1 MNNTYSNTFNLKYSN
16 GIKKT
21 NSLKISKEMEKTF
34 DKSIPIKIKKLYIS
48 QHKDFNIKNIKFNNY
63 ISKLKKKFQE
73 HNENNKYFKKLT
85 DKYVKY
91 KNDPKMTV
99 LDYINKIE
107 YPFSEIITQYRN
119 IKYKIPTLT
128 TDHNL
133 FNINPLLVTNK
144 KINQFFHQKIGQ
156 KNINLEED
164 EKNVIYMNKL
174 RRYLKERIEKIYENK
189 KDKKITIKN
198 FYGSCIDDEYEFKI
212 KKEEYKKKFEKR
224 NTMKRWLFETYEKN
238 IQSKEKED
246 INQNFKAKSL
256 TSTDLEISKN
266 KRKNEIKILQKDNEN
281 ILNLIHECERNN
293 KKKTNTINSTKNK
306 INLNFNFFN
315 NPLSSKNVRNKIGMT
330 GKSSKHLYRFSFFNE
345 IEKMYNK
352 KDNSKNLDN
361 DYIIEHNN
369 LKSNLY
375 SSNNSTINK
384 TNETEATIEG
394 NSNIFNNIYFKKKLF
409 SLKKSIRKKKVKF
422 LDKIDLDEK
431 LFKTQVD
438 ESDDPKKLLE
448 EIFET
453 GITLKNLNH
462 NKEFLKKYE
471 KYLILIN
478 KIDKKNINLNDIKME
493 SKDFLNYIYHL
504 KFDIE
509 KFDVYETFKKS
520 FLNENV
526 YDNKKYILNKVMN
539 LDNQINSFDKDY
551 IKSINGILIVR
562 KTIDNE

>member
-1 MNNTYSNTFNLKYSN
+1 MNNTYSNAFNLKYSN
-16 GIKKT
+16 EIKKT

-73 HNENNKYFKKLT
+73 HNEDNKYFKKLT

-91 KNDPKMTV
+91 KNNPKMTV

-107 YPFSEIITQYRN
+107 YPFAEIITQYRN

-224 NTMKRWLFETYEKN
+224 NTMKRSLFETYEKN
-238 IQSKEKED
+238 SQPKEKED
-246 INQNFKAKSL
+246 INKNFKEKSL

-266 KRKNEIKILQKDNEN
+266 KRKDEIKILKKDNEN

-306 INLNFNFFN
+306 MNLNIFN
-315 NPLSSKNVRNKIGMT
+315 NPLSSKNVKNKIGMT
-330 GKSSKHLYRFSFFNE
+330 GKSSKHLYRFSFFSE

-361 DYIIEHNN
+361 DSIIEHNH

-394 NSNIFNNIYFKKKLF
+394 NSNLFNNIFFKKKLF

-422 LDKIDLDEK
+422 SDKIDLDEK

-453 GITLKNLNH
+453 GVTLKNLNH

-471 KYLILIN
+471 KYLNLIN

-520 FLNENV
+520 YLNENV
-526 YDNKKYILNKVMN
+526 YDNKKYILNKVIN

-551 IKSINGILIVR
+551 IKSINGIPIVR
-562 KTIDNE
+562 KTINNE

>member
-1 MNNTYSNTFNLKYSN
+1 MNNTYSNAFNLKYSN
-16 GIKKT
+16 EIKKI

-73 HNENNKYFKKLT
+73 HNEDNKYFKKLT

-91 KNDPKMTV
+91 KNNPKMTV

-107 YPFSEIITQYRN
+107 YPFAEIITQYRN

-224 NTMKRWLFETYEKN
+224 NTMKRSLFETYEKN
-238 IQSKEKED
+238 SQPKEKED
-246 INQNFKAKSL
+246 INKNFKAKSL

-266 KRKNEIKILQKDNEN
+266 KRKDEIKILKKDNEN
-281 ILNLIHECERNN
+281 ILNLIHECERIN

-306 INLNFNFFN
+306 INLNIFN
-315 NPLSSKNVRNKIGMT
+315 NPLSSKNVKNKIGMT
-330 GKSSKHLYRFSFFNE
+330 GKSSKHLYRFSFFSE

-361 DYIIEHNN
+361 DSIIEHNH

-394 NSNIFNNIYFKKKLF
+394 NSNLFNNIFFKKKLF

-422 LDKIDLDEK
+422 SDKIDLDEK

-471 KYLILIN
+471 KYLNLIN

-520 FLNENV
+520 YLNENV
-526 YDNKKYILNKVMN
+526 YDNKKYILNKVIN

-551 IKSINGILIVR
+551 IKSINGIPIVR
-562 KTIDNE
+562 KTINNEQ

>member
-1 MNNTYSNTFNLKYSN
+1 MNNTYSNAFNLKYSN
-16 GIKKT
+16 EIKKR

-224 NTMKRWLFETYEKN
+224 NTMKRSLFETYEKN
-238 IQSKEKED
+238 SQPKEKED
-246 INQNFKAKSL
+246 INKNFKAKSL

-266 KRKNEIKILQKDNEN
+266 KRKDEIKILKKDNEN
-281 ILNLIHECERNN
+281 ILNLIHECERIN

-306 INLNFNFFN
+306 INLNIFN
-315 NPLSSKNVRNKIGMT
+315 NPLSSKNVKNKIGMT
-330 GKSSKHLYRFSFFNE
+330 GKSSKHLYRFSFFSE

-361 DYIIEHNN
+361 DSIIEHNH

-394 NSNIFNNIYFKKKLF
+394 NSNLFNNIFFKKKLF

-422 LDKIDLDEK
+422 SDKIDLDEK

-471 KYLILIN
+471 KYLNLIN

-520 FLNENV
+520 YLNENV
-526 YDNKKYILNKVMN
+526 YDNKKYILNKVIN

-551 IKSINGILIVR
+551 IKSINGIPTVR
-562 KTIDNE
+562 KIKNNEQ

>member
-1 MNNTYSNTFNLKYSN
+1 MNNTYSNAFNLKYSN
-16 GIKKT
+16 EIKKR

-224 NTMKRWLFETYEKN
+224 NTMKRSLFETYEKN
-238 IQSKEKED
+238 SQPKEKED
-246 INQNFKAKSL
+246 INKNFKAKSL

-266 KRKNEIKILQKDNEN
+266 KRKDEIKILKKDNEN
-281 ILNLIHECERNN
+281 ILNLIHECERIN

-306 INLNFNFFN
+306 INLNIFN
-315 NPLSSKNVRNKIGMT
+315 NPLSSKNVKNKIGMT
-330 GKSSKHLYRFSFFNE
+330 GKSSKHLYRFSFFSE

-361 DYIIEHNN
+361 DSIIEHNH

-394 NSNIFNNIYFKKKLF
+394 NSNLFNNIFFKKKLF

-471 KYLILIN
+471 KYLNLIN

-526 YDNKKYILNKVMN
+526 YDNKKYILNKVIN

-551 IKSINGILIVR
+551 IKSINGIPIVR

>member
-1 MNNTYSNTFNLKYSN
+1 MNNTYSNAFNLKYSN
-16 GIKKT
+16 EIKKR

-73 HNENNKYFKKLT
+73 HNEDNKYFKKLT

-224 NTMKRWLFETYEKN
+224 NTMKRSLFETYEKN

-361 DYIIEHNN
+361 DSIIEHNH

-551 IKSINGILIVR
+551 IKSINGIPIVR

>member
-1 MNNTYSNTFNLKYSN
+1 MNNTYSNAFNLKYSN
-16 GIKKT
+16 EIKKI

-73 HNENNKYFKKLT
+73 HNEDNKYFKKLT

-91 KNDPKMTV
+91 KNNPKMTV

-107 YPFSEIITQYRN
+107 YPFAEIITQYRN

-224 NTMKRWLFETYEKN
+224 NTMKRSLFETYEKN
-238 IQSKEKED
+238 SQPKEKED
-246 INQNFKAKSL
+246 INKNFKAKSL

-266 KRKNEIKILQKDNEN
+266 KRKDEIKILKKDNEN
-281 ILNLIHECERNN
+281 ILNLIHECERIN

-306 INLNFNFFN
+306 INLNIFN
-315 NPLSSKNVRNKIGMT
+315 NPLSSKNVKNKIGMT
-330 GKSSKHLYRFSFFNE
+330 GKSSKHLYRFSFFSE

-361 DYIIEHNN
+361 DSIIEHNH

-394 NSNIFNNIYFKKKLF
+394 NSNLFNNIFFKKKLF

-422 LDKIDLDEK
+422 SDKIDLDEK

-471 KYLILIN
+471 KYLNLIN

-520 FLNENV
+520 YLNENV
-526 YDNKKYILNKVMN
+526 YDNKKYILNKVIN

-551 IKSINGILIVR
+551 IKSINGIPTVR
-562 KTIDNE
+562 KIKNNEQ

>member
-1 MNNTYSNTFNLKYSN
+1 MNNTYSNAFNLKYSN
-16 GIKKT
+16 EIKKT

-73 HNENNKYFKKLT
+73 HNEDNKYFKKLT

-91 KNDPKMTV
+91 KNNPKMTV

-107 YPFSEIITQYRN
+107 YPFAEIITQYRN

-224 NTMKRWLFETYEKN
+224 NTMKRSLFETYEKN
-238 IQSKEKED
+238 SQPKEKED
-246 INQNFKAKSL
+246 INKNFKAKSL

-266 KRKNEIKILQKDNEN
+266 KRKNEIKILKKDNEN

-306 INLNFNFFN
+306 INLNIFN
-315 NPLSSKNVRNKIGMT
+315 NPLSSKNVKNKIGMT
-330 GKSSKHLYRFSFFNE
+330 GKSSKHLYRFSFFSE

-361 DYIIEHNN
+361 DSIIEHNH

-394 NSNIFNNIYFKKKLF
+394 NSNLFNNIFFKKKLF

-422 LDKIDLDEK
+422 SDKIDLDEK

-453 GITLKNLNH
+453 GVTLKNLNH

-471 KYLILIN
+471 KYLNLIN

-520 FLNENV
+520 YLNENV
-526 YDNKKYILNKVMN
+526 YDNKKYILNKVIN

-551 IKSINGILIVR
+551 IKSINGIPIVR
-562 KTIDNE
+562 KTINNE

>member
-1 MNNTYSNTFNLKYSN
+1 MNNTYSNAFNLKYSN
-16 GIKKT
+16 EIKKT

-73 HNENNKYFKKLT
+73 HNEDNKYFKKLT

-91 KNDPKMTV
+91 KNNPKMTV

-107 YPFSEIITQYRN
+107 YPFAEIITQYRN

-174 RRYLKERIEKIYENK
+174 RKYLKERIEKIYENK

-224 NTMKRWLFETYEKN
+224 NTMKRSLFETYEKN
-238 IQSKEKED
+238 SQPKEKED
-246 INQNFKAKSL
+246 INKNFKEKSL

-266 KRKNEIKILQKDNEN
+266 KRKDEIKILKKDNEN

-306 INLNFNFFN
+306 MNLNIFN
-315 NPLSSKNVRNKIGMT
+315 NPLSSKNVKNKIGMT
-330 GKSSKHLYRFSFFNE
+330 GKSSKHLYRFSFFSE

-361 DYIIEHNN
+361 DSIIEHNH

-394 NSNIFNNIYFKKKLF
+394 NSNLFNNIFFKKKLF

-422 LDKIDLDEK
+422 SDKIDLDEK

-453 GITLKNLNH
+453 GVTLKNLNH

-471 KYLILIN
+471 KYLNLIN

-520 FLNENV
+520 YLNENV
-526 YDNKKYILNKVMN
+526 YDNKKYILNKVIN

-551 IKSINGILIVR
+551 IKSINGIPIVR
-562 KTIDNE
+562 KTINNE

>member
-1 MNNTYSNTFNLKYSN
+1 
-16 GIKKT
+16 
-21 NSLKISKEMEKTF
+21 MEKTF

-224 NTMKRWLFETYEKN
+224 NTMKRSLFETYEKN
-238 IQSKEKED
+238 SQPKEKED
-246 INQNFKAKSL
+246 INKNFKAKSL

-266 KRKNEIKILQKDNEN
+266 KRKDEIKILKKDNEN
-281 ILNLIHECERNN
+281 ILNLIHECERIN

-306 INLNFNFFN
+306 ININIFN
-315 NPLSSKNVRNKIGMT
+315 NPLSSKNVKNKIGMT
-330 GKSSKHLYRFSFFNE
+330 GKSSKHLYRFSFFSE

-361 DYIIEHNN
+361 DSIIEHNH

-394 NSNIFNNIYFKKKLF
+394 NSNLFNNIFFKKKIIF
-409 SLKKSIRKKKVKF
+409 IKKK
-422 LDKIDLDEK
+422 
-431 LFKTQVD
+431 
-438 ESDDPKKLLE
+438 
-448 EIFET
+448 
-453 GITLKNLNH
+453 
-462 NKEFLKKYE
+462 Y
-471 KYLILIN
+471 
-478 KIDKKNINLNDIKME
+478 
-493 SKDFLNYIYHL
+493 
-504 KFDIE
+504 
-509 KFDVYETFKKS
+509 
-520 FLNENV
+520 
-526 YDNKKYILNKVMN
+526 
-539 LDNQINSFDKDY
+539 
-551 IKSINGILIVR
+551 
-562 KTIDNE
+562 

>member
-1 MNNTYSNTFNLKYSN
+1 MNNTYSNAFNLKYSN
-16 GIKKT
+16 EIKKI

-73 HNENNKYFKKLT
+73 HNEDNKYFKKLT

-91 KNDPKMTV
+91 KNNPKMTV

-107 YPFSEIITQYRN
+107 YPFAEIITQYRN

-224 NTMKRWLFETYEKN
+224 NTMKRSLFETYEKN
-238 IQSKEKED
+238 SQPKEKED
-246 INQNFKAKSL
+246 INKNFKAKSL

-266 KRKNEIKILQKDNEN
+266 KRKDEIKILKKDNEN
-281 ILNLIHECERNN
+281 ILNLIHECERIN

-306 INLNFNFFN
+306 INLNIFNFY
-315 NPLSSKNVRNKIGMT
+315 K
-330 GKSSKHLYRFSFFNE
+330 Y
-345 IEKMYNK
+345 
-352 KDNSKNLDN
+352 
-361 DYIIEHNN
+361 
-369 LKSNLY
+369 
-375 SSNNSTINK
+375 
-384 TNETEATIEG
+384 
-394 NSNIFNNIYFKKKLF
+394 KL
-409 SLKKSIRKKKVKF
+409 I
-422 LDKIDLDEK
+422 
-431 LFKTQVD
+431 
-438 ESDDPKKLLE
+438 
-448 EIFET
+448 
-453 GITLKNLNH
+453 
-462 NKEFLKKYE
+462 
-471 KYLILIN
+471 
-478 KIDKKNINLNDIKME
+478 
-493 SKDFLNYIYHL
+493 
-504 KFDIE
+504 
-509 KFDVYETFKKS
+509 
-520 FLNENV
+520 
-526 YDNKKYILNKVMN
+526 
-539 LDNQINSFDKDY
+539 
-551 IKSINGILIVR
+551 
-562 KTIDNE
+562 

>member
-1 MNNTYSNTFNLKYSN
+1 MNNTYSNAFNLKYSN
-16 GIKKT
+16 EIKKT

-73 HNENNKYFKKLT
+73 HNEDNKYFKKLT

-91 KNDPKMTV
+91 KNNPKMTV

-107 YPFSEIITQYRN
+107 YPFAEIITQYRN

-224 NTMKRWLFETYEKN
+224 NTMKRSLFETYEKN
-238 IQSKEKED
+238 SQPKEKED
-246 INQNFKAKSL
+246 INKNFKAKSL

-266 KRKNEIKILQKDNEN
+266 KRKNEIKILKKENEN

-306 INLNFNFFN
+306 INLNIFN
-315 NPLSSKNVRNKIGMT
+315 NPLSSKNVKNKIGMT
-330 GKSSKHLYRFSFFNE
+330 GKSSKHLYRFSFFSE

-361 DYIIEHNN
+361 DSIIEHNH

-394 NSNIFNNIYFKKKLF
+394 NSNLFNNIFFKKKLF

-422 LDKIDLDEK
+422 SDKIDLDEK

-471 KYLILIN
+471 KYLNLIN

-520 FLNENV
+520 YLNENV
-526 YDNKKYILNKVMN
+526 YDNKKYILNKVIN

-551 IKSINGILIVR
+551 IKSINGIPIVR
-562 KTIDNE
+562 KTINNE

>member
-1 MNNTYSNTFNLKYSN
+1 
-16 GIKKT
+16 
-21 NSLKISKEMEKTF
+21 MEKAF
-34 DKSIPIKIKKLYIS
+34 DKSIPIKIKKFYNS
-48 QHKDFNIKNIKFNNY
+48 QYKDFKIKNIKFNNY
-63 ISKLKKKFQE
+63 ISKLKKKFHD
-73 HNENNKYFKKLT
+73 HNEDNKYFKKLT

-107 YPFSEIITQYRN
+107 YPFNEIITQYRS

-174 RRYLKERIEKIYENK
+174 RKYLKERIEKIYENK

-224 NTMKRWLFETYEKN
+224 NTMKRSLFETYEKN
-238 IQSKEKED
+238 SQPKEKED
-246 INQNFKAKSL
+246 INKIFKAKSL

-266 KRKNEIKILQKDNEN
+266 KRKDEIKILKKDNEN
-281 ILNLIHECERNN
+281 ILNLIHECERIN

-306 INLNFNFFN
+306 INLNIFN
-315 NPLSSKNVRNKIGMT
+315 NPLSSKNVKNKIGMT

-361 DYIIEHNN
+361 DSIIEHNH

-394 NSNIFNNIYFKKKLF
+394 NSNLFNNIFFKKKLF

-422 LDKIDLDEK
+422 SDKIDLDEK

-520 FLNENV
+520 YLSENV
-526 YDNKKYILNKVMN
+526 YDNKKYI
-539 LDNQINSFDKDY
+539 
-551 IKSINGILIVR
+551 
-562 KTIDNE
+562 

>member
-1 MNNTYSNTFNLKYSN
+1 MNNTYSNAFYLKYSN
-16 GIKKT
+16 QIKKT

-73 HNENNKYFKKLT
+73 HNEDNKYFKKLT

-91 KNDPKMTV
+91 KNNPKMTV

-107 YPFSEIITQYRN
+107 YPFAEIITQYRN

-224 NTMKRWLFETYEKN
+224 NTMKRSLFETYEKN
-238 IQSKEKED
+238 SQPKEKED
-246 INQNFKAKSL
+246 INKNFKAKSL

-266 KRKNEIKILQKDNEN
+266 KRKDEIKILKKDNEN
-281 ILNLIHECERNN
+281 ILNLIHECERIN

-306 INLNFNFFN
+306 INLNIFN
-315 NPLSSKNVRNKIGMT
+315 NPLSSKNVKNKIGMT
-330 GKSSKHLYRFSFFNE
+330 GKSSKHLYRFSFFSE

-361 DYIIEHNN
+361 DSIIEHNH

-394 NSNIFNNIYFKKKLF
+394 NSNLFNNIFFKKKLF

-422 LDKIDLDEK
+422 SDKIDLDEK

-471 KYLILIN
+471 KYLNLIN

-520 FLNENV
+520 YLNENV
-526 YDNKKYILNKVMN
+526 YDNKKYILNKVIN

-551 IKSINGILIVR
+551 IKSINGIPIVR
-562 KTIDNE
+562 KTINNE

>member
-1 MNNTYSNTFNLKYSN
+1 MNNTFSNTFNLKYSN

-34 DKSIPIKIKKLYIS
+34 DKSIPKKIKKLYIS

-73 HNENNKYFKKLT
+73 HNEDNKYFKKLT

-91 KNDPKMTV
+91 KNNPKMTV

-107 YPFSEIITQYRN
+107 YPFNEIITQYRS

-224 NTMKRWLFETYEKN
+224 NTMKRSLFETYEKN
-238 IQSKEKED
+238 IQPKEKED

-266 KRKNEIKILQKDNEN
+266 KRKTEIKILQKDNEN

-306 INLNFNFFN
+306 INLNFNLFN
-315 NPLSSKNVRNKIGMT
+315 NPLSTKNVKNKIGMT

-361 DYIIEHNN
+361 DSIIEHNH

-394 NSNIFNNIYFKKKLF
+394 NSNIFNNIFFKKKLF

-462 NKEFLKKYE
+462 NKDFLKKYE
-471 KYLILIN
+471 KYLNLIN

-520 FLNENV
+520 YLNENV

-539 LDNQINSFDKDY
+539 LDNQINLFDKDY
-551 IKSINGILIVR
+551 IKSINGIPIVR

>member
-1 MNNTYSNTFNLKYSN
+1 MNNTYSNAFNLKYSN
-16 GIKKT
+16 EIKKI

-73 HNENNKYFKKLT
+73 HNEDNKYFKKLT

-91 KNDPKMTV
+91 KNNPKMTV

-107 YPFSEIITQYRN
+107 YPFAEIITQYRN

-224 NTMKRWLFETYEKN
+224 NTMKRSLFETYEKN
-238 IQSKEKED
+238 SQPKEKED
-246 INQNFKAKSL
+246 INKNFKAKSL
-256 TSTDLEISKN
+256 TSKDLEISKN
-266 KRKNEIKILQKDNEN
+266 KRKDEIKILKKDNEN
-281 ILNLIHECERNN
+281 ILNLIHECERTN

-306 INLNFNFFN
+306 INLNIFN
-315 NPLSSKNVRNKIGMT
+315 NPLSSKNVKNKIGMT
-330 GKSSKHLYRFSFFNE
+330 GKSSKHLYRFSFFSE

-361 DYIIEHNN
+361 DSIIEHNH

-394 NSNIFNNIYFKKKLF
+394 NSNLFNNIFFKKKLF

-422 LDKIDLDEK
+422 SDKIDLDEK

-471 KYLILIN
+471 KYLNLIN

-520 FLNENV
+520 YLNENV
-526 YDNKKYILNKVMN
+526 YDNKKYILNKVIN

-551 IKSINGILIVR
+551 IKSINGIPIVR
-562 KTIDNE
+562 KTINNE

>member
-1 MNNTYSNTFNLKYSN
+1 MNNTYSNAFNLKYSN
-16 GIKKT
+16 EIKKR

-73 HNENNKYFKKLT
+73 HNEDNKYFKKLT

-224 NTMKRWLFETYEKN
+224 NTMKRSLFETYEKN
-238 IQSKEKED
+238 SQPKEKED
-246 INQNFKAKSL
+246 INKNFKAKSL

-266 KRKNEIKILQKDNEN
+266 KRKDEIKILKKDNEN
-281 ILNLIHECERNN
+281 ILNLIHECERIN

-306 INLNFNFFN
+306 INLNIFN
-315 NPLSSKNVRNKIGMT
+315 NPLSSKNVKNKIGMT
-330 GKSSKHLYRFSFFNE
+330 GKSSKHLYRFSFFSE

-361 DYIIEHNN
+361 DSIIEHNH

-394 NSNIFNNIYFKKKLF
+394 NSNLFNNIFFKKKLF

-422 LDKIDLDEK
+422 SDKIDLDEK

-471 KYLILIN
+471 KYLNLIN

-520 FLNENV
+520 YLNENV
-526 YDNKKYILNKVMN
+526 YDNKKYILNKVIN

-551 IKSINGILIVR
+551 IKSINGIPTVR
-562 KTIDNE
+562 KIKNNEQ